1 MWTHVSLCY
10 YYLLR
15 DLFLCFRH
23 QLCDNAKCFIDLLRT
38 PDSCDRFSVNPT
50 LTSDISM
57 TRLSHESKHMSIGV
71 LSMYNINLLF
81 IWCDWHWHSKWQYIY
96 DVFTVHNIRISYIT
110 RELYN
115 NNNYDFALSTGAVW
129 IAGWRALR
137 NLFIQYFITISCGR
151 VRAQFSLALVWACAC
166 ASFDCSNRQRTY
178 KWERLYW
185 SNKNWIIV
193 MVWPKCGLSGE
204 FRLDS
209 RAHYD

>member
-1 MWTHVSLCY
+1 MRNVSSICSGLLTPVTDFPSIPHWHPISQWHVWVTNSNIWVLACS
-10 YYLLR
+10 R
-15 DLFLCFRH
+15 ANR
-23 QLCDNAKCFIDLLRT
+23 FIND
-38 PDSCDRFSVNPT
+38 
-50 LTSDISM
+50 
-57 TRLSHESKHMSIGV
+57 K
-71 LSMYNINLLF
+71 MYNINLLF